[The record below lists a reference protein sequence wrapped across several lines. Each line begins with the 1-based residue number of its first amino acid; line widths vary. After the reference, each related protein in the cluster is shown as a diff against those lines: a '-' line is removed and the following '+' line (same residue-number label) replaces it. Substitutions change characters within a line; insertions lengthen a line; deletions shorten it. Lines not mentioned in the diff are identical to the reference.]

1 MRSSRKPLR
10 VLVPAVLA
18 AAVVLVPGAA
28 AADEGT
34 DDPLGGITGPLHDA
48 LGGGGG
54 TGGTGSAPGGQ
65 LPGPEDLPQL
75 PLPGTGSEEEAPALP
90 EPPAELGPEEL
101 AELLAPLGISE
112 ECVTGVYGDFQA
124 IGEALAGGGEDLQDL
139 LTQLVGALQNGGA
152 GLGPEA
158 LTENDLATALQ
169 DLVTTLQEEC
179 VPAHGGGTPPPPDGG
194 HSAPPPAATPH
205 EQAPAAPAAAPV
217 AAAPVSYLGYA
228 PTGGTGDEA
237 EGGVPLAALAGIVLL
252 SGLGAAGYRVGTR
265 GSGARG

>member
-28 AADEGT
+28 AADEGNG
-34 DDPLGGITGPLHDA
+34 DPLGGITGPLRDA
-48 LGGGGG
+48 LGGGG

-65 LPGPEDLPQL
+65 LPGPEDVPQL
-75 PLPGTGSEEEAPALP
+75 PLPGTGSEDEAPALP
-90 EPPAELGPEEL
+90 EPPAELGPEQL

-112 ECVTGVYGDFQA
+112 ECVTGVYEDFEA
-124 IGEALAGGGEDLQDL
+124 IGEALAGGGEDLLNL

-169 DLVTTLQEEC
+169 DLVTTLQEQC
-179 VPAHGGGTPPPPDGG
+179 APAHGGGTPPPADGG
-194 HSAPPPAATPH
+194 HSAPPAAKPH
-205 EQAPAAPAAAPV
+205 EQAPAAPVAAPV

-237 EGGVPLAALAGIVLL
+237 ERGGPLAALAGIVLL